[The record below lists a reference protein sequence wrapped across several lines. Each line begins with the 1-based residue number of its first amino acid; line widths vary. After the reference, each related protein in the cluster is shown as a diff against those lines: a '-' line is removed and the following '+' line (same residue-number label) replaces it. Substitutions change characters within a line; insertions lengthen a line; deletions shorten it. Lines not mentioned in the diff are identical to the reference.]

1 MYLIVEYLIMVVLCK
16 RTIVSLKSRS
26 NTNRH

>member
-1 MYLIVEYLIMVVLCK
+1 MYLIVEYLIMIELCK
-16 RTIVSLKSRS
+16 CTIVSLKSKS